1 MSRESMSDIRAWKK
15 IRSLGEGGQGQTFVV
30 QRTDRPDERQYVL
43 KSLNNLDRGGR
54 FDSEI
59 TALSRLAHPNV
70 VQILDHGDDKSR
82 PVLVMD
88 FFERGDLAGLD
99 LH

>member
-1 MSRESMSDIRAWKK
+1 MSDIRAWKK

-30 QRTDRPDERQYVL
+30 QRTDRPDECQYVL
-43 KSLNNLDRGGR
+43 KSLKNLDRGGR

-70 VQILDHGDDKSR
+70 VQIVDHGDDN
-82 PVLVMD
+82 
-88 FFERGDLAGLD
+88 
-99 LH
+99 